1 MALIAILPVGENT
14 VGAQPYARSHNSW
27 LVHLQILAEHPH
39 RPYGPVA
46 HHSHCVVHC
55 LQQVSRC
62 VQAPDIGCLLLVDG
76 ALGTNQVLILP
87 AAAVAASEG
96 RNTSR
101 SADAATAWLLVAPA
115 SDNIFS
121 ARGGVTRWRLQ
132 LAPTEL
138 EVYIAFPVAGP
149 ISRQLES

>member
-1 MALIAILPVGENT
+1 
-14 VGAQPYARSHNSW
+14 
-27 LVHLQILAEHPH
+27 
-39 RPYGPVA
+39 
-46 HHSHCVVHC
+46 
-55 LQQVSRC
+55 
-62 VQAPDIGCLLLVDG
+62 VDG